1 MITIDIHPEVDG
13 RWGDCARSYF
23 LRGGRLVTPE
33 AAGPEESD
41 GMVTEA
47 ALHALIQMKAR
58 PEMTFQELHSLV
70 EKDVS
75 RRGDENPSFLGN
87 FGHSIGADVTRRAF
101 IDANC
106 GSGLP
111 PLPRTGRVGQGGA
124 AWGYFAGR
132 HRLRADRLPRGAD
145 PPAEL
150 RGSDSGRPSLS
161 CVREAV
167 LGRFGPWLPC
177 GGQVWRPAVP
187 G

>member
-106 GSGLP
+106 GQRRDSVPLDAP
-111 PLPRTGRVGQGGA
+111 PLT
-124 AWGYFAGR
+124 
-132 HRLRADRLPRGAD
+132 
-145 PPAEL
+145 
-150 RGSDSGRPSLS
+150 
-161 CVREAV
+161 EA
-167 LGRFGPWLPC
+167 R
-177 GGQVWRPAVP
+177 RS
-187 G
+187 